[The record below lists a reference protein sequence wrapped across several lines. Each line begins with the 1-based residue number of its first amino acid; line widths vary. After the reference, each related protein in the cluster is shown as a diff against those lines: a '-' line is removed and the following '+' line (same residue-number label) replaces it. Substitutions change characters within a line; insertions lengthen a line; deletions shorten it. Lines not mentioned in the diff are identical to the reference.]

1 MPITMKFSIVWPW
14 MRDEL
19 APAMKAAIAQHGELE
34 LKPLMAQ
41 ALHMGG

>member
-1 MPITMKFSIVWPW
+1 MKFSIVRLDQ
-14 MRDEL
+14 RDEL

-41 ALHMGG
+41 ALCIWG